1 MSPAV
6 TSISPRCFVKA
17 RRTRL
22 RLSLNPDLI
31 RARCVEIDA
40 SLARLEE
47 FQCLSRDQFLS
58 SQDGLDVACYR
69 LLIAIEAALALCFH
83 VSAKR
88 LHQVPEEYAG
98 CFSTLEHAGLIPADL
113 SSRLQQMARFRNL
126 LVHVYWKIDYG
137 RVYEVI
143 ATRLDDLRAF
153 RAAIAGLI

>member
-1 MSPAV
+1 M
-6 TSISPRCFVKA
+6 
-17 RRTRL
+17 
-22 RLSLNPDLI
+22 SLNPDLI
-31 RARCVEIDA
+31 RARCAEIDA

-47 FQCLSRDQFLS
+47 FQRLSREQFLS
-58 SQDGLDVACYR
+58 NQDALDVACYR

-137 RVYEVI
+137 QVYEVI
-143 ATRLDDLRAF
+143 TTRLEDLRVF
-153 RAAIAGLI
+153 RAAIAGLL